1 MLMLLVGLH
10 IYHVDLLVLVT
21 RDTAKSNQWNVWPN
35 VFIFL
40 IYCNSR
46 SVIHLNFRLFKI
58 KKKLSINNHFRSLGL
73 TSYYTI

>member
-10 IYHVDLLVLVT
+10 IYHVDPLALVT
-21 RDTAKSNQWNVWPN
+21 RDTAKSNQRNVWPN

-46 SVIHLNFRLFKI
+46 SAIHLNFRL
-58 KKKLSINNHFRSLGL
+58 
-73 TSYYTI
+73 